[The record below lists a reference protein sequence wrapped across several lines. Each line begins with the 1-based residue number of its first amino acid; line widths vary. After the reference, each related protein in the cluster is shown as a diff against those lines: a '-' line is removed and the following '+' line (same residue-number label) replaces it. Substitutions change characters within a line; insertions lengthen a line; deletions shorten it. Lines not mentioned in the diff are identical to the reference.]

1 MKLTNWAKLLF
12 SLNEISYQVFRGR
25 PRYLELVYFI
35 GKSFSHLFI
44 YLDYASLYRSCFISL
59 LFCFTRPKLNAPSDE
74 LVSIFLWNLVVQIRV
89 YVSGICFM
97 KV

>member
-1 MKLTNWAKLLF
+1 MRSRIKFSVDALDTLNLYTSLVNLF
-12 SLNEISYQVFRGR
+12 LIYSYISTT
-25 PRYLELVYFI
+25 LAFI
-35 GKSFSHLFI
+35 ARF
-44 YLDYASLYRSCFISL
+44 FISL